1 MERQSLVVDDVGE
14 HLPRM
19 VQFGL
24 AVAVRVVQAEV
35 GEPELVELGVDVN
48 ASDRTDAFDDGLSA
62 CIAIK
67 RRAIL

>member
-1 MERQSLVVDDVGE
+1 
-14 HLPRM
+14 M